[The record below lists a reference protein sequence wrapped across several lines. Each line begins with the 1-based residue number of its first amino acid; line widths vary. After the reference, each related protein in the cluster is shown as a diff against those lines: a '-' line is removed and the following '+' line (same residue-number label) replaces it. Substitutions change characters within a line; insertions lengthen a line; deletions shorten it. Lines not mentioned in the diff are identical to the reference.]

1 MQCPHCGV
9 KGSVDDSYEGKKMRC
24 PKCTGIFIAEKEQ
37 ALAEDIPQEFADQN
51 LKQTVNQ
58 VQTSPEQDVQEEE
71 NDDLLNEEDIPAEIV
86 QESIS
91 VDESEKVDE
100 TEMVEES
107 TVSDDQD
114 DTTELMMEKD
124 TLADNESVEEISLEE
139 SADFNP
145 PLVSSAT
152 DEPIEDLDSFEAEQ
166 AQKNL
171 TEPHACGRCG
181 KVAAGRE
188 EYLELEGKFFCPL
201 CAPEVE
207 DELLT
212 SAQAAGAVAGN
223 VGALNTGLSSVADLT
238 TSDDWE
244 NFTVGEALSRSWRL
258 TSGVKLPI
266 WGGVLVTTLAMLVII
281 AGITLVTLA
290 TSPDV
295 AGVVGMVGQIAYYIV
310 STVLTAGLMYMG
322 VKRAARRQVGWK
334 DVFSGFNVA
343 VKITIAMIL
352 QTILIT
358 LGMFLLI
365 LPGIYLMVGYMMT
378 LPLIIDQNMP
388 PWQAMETSRKAIHK
402 VWWKI
407 SGLYLVIS
415 LIVMVST
422 IPAGIGL
429 IWTVPMSMV
438 LVGVVYRYLFGKQ
451 KIAD

>member
-37 ALAEDIPQEFADQN
+37 ALVEDILQEFTGHNIKQPVN
-51 LKQTVNQ
+51 L
-58 VQTSPEQDVQEEE
+58 VQTSPEQDAQEEE
-71 NDDLLNEEDIPAEIV
+71 INDLLNEEAIPAEIV
-86 QESIS
+86 PESIS
-91 VDESEKVDE
+91 VDESENVDE
-100 TEMVEES
+100 PEMVEES
-107 TVSDDQD
+107 IVLDDQG

-124 TLADNESVEEISLEE
+124 TLTVDESVEEISLKEP
-139 SADFNP
+139 ADYDP
-145 PLVSSAT
+145 PLANSLP
-152 DEPIEDLDSFEAEQ
+152 DEPIENFDSFEDEQ
-166 AQKNL
+166 AQINL
-171 TEPHACGRCG
+171 TEPPTCGRCG

-188 EYLELEGKFFCPL
+188 EYLELEGKLFCPL

-212 SAQAAGAVAGN
+212 AAQAAGAVAGN
-223 VGALNTGLSSVADLT
+223 VGTPVAGFSSVADST

-244 NFTVGEALSRSWRL
+244 NFTVGEALRRSWKL
-258 TSGVKLPI
+258 TSGVKLPM
-266 WGGVLVTTLAMLVII
+266 WGSLLVM
-281 AGITLVTLA
+281 TLVMIVIGLGIELV
-290 TSPDV
+290 SKFVSSDV
-295 AGVVGMVGQIAYYIV
+295 AGVLVIVGEIANYIV

-358 LGMFLLI
+358 VGMFLLI

-378 LPLIIDQNMP
+378 LPLIIDQNMS

-407 SGLYLVIS
+407 SGLYLVVS

-429 IWTVPMSMV
+429 IWTIPMSMV
-438 LVGVVYRYLFGKQ
+438 LVGVVYHYLFGKQ